1 MKVDFKTDLITDFSH
16 PQFREA
22 FKQYFKEL
30 EVEFE
35 DYDSLFKEMTDEGG
49 NEAIVAMASPSEIIG
64 FIQFKA
70 DKLSNWFFEE
80 NIGFIRE
87 FWICPKFRKNG
98 FGASLLRQAETRF
111 FEQGLRKVV
120 LTSDTAPLFY
130 LKQGYHQDTSYKPIN
145 KIEVFVKLL
154 DA

>member
-1 MKVDFKTDLITDFSH
+1 MVDFKTDLITDFSH
-16 PQFREA
+16 PQFQEA

-30 EVEFE
+30 EIEFE
-35 DYDSLFKEMTDEGG
+35 DYDNLFKEMTEEG
-49 NEAIVAMASPSEIIG
+49 NEAFVAAASPSEIIG
-64 FIQFKA
+64 FIQFKT

-87 FWICPKFRKNG
+87 FWICPKFREKG
-98 FGASLLRQAETRF
+98 FGAALLKQAETHF
-111 FEQGLRKVV
+111 LKQGLRKVV

-130 LKQGYHQDTSYKPIN
+130 LKHGYHKDLSYNPIN
-145 KIEVFVKLL
+145 KDEVFVKLL